1 MIYRKALEE
10 AFSVMNEIYS
20 ELGLNPKDL
29 VHDGGIIPNPP
40 LFQSYIDGVLR
51 LYISQ
56 KISNERSQK
65 DTRDMKKDSKSD
77 SKPTQNMIKY
87 IKDMIGRAN
96 KLELTDEVIGIFK
109 DVTGT
114 TSVKT
119 ENLNYEQADKII
131 KKLRKLLR

>member
-1 MIYRKALEE
+1 MIYREALEE

-56 KISNERSQK
+56 KISNERNQ
-65 DTRDMKKDSKSD
+65 TRDMKKDSKSD
-77 SKPTQNMIKY
+77 SKPTEKMIRY
-87 IKDMIGRAN
+87 IKDMIGQAS
-96 KLELTDEVIGIFK
+96 KLELTDEIITIFK

>member
-10 AFSVMNEIYS
+10 AFEVMNEIYS
-20 ELGLNPKDL
+20 ELSLNPKDL

-56 KISNERSQK
+56 KISNERNQ
-65 DTRDMKKDSKSD
+65 TRDMKKDSKSD
-77 SKPTQNMIKY
+77 SKPTEKMIKY
-87 IKDMIGRAN
+87 IKDMIGQAS
-96 KLELTDEVIGIFK
+96 KLELTDEVIEIFK

-119 ENLNYEQADKII
+119 ENLNYDEADKII
-131 KKLRKLLR
+131 KRLRKLLR